1 VPNGKDVKKEEEPSP
16 ENPSPKGCGQLWNRR
31 RHHSIPIEK
40 SQNENKKDKEKKE
53 SLINLF
59 PP

>member
-1 VPNGKDVKKEEEPSP
+1 VSDRKHVEKEEEPSP
-16 ENPSPKGCGQLWNRR
+16 EDPSPKGRNQLRDWR

-40 SQNENKKDKEKKE
+40 SQNENKKDKEEKE
-53 SLINLF
+53 SLISLF